1 MLLIDDQ
8 LECCTV
14 APNYIHASD
23 SRIPFTYVEQALHQ
37 SSRVDAATLR
47 LPYDAS
53 EPAKLIAHELHGMYR
68 NVYVIS
74 PKEDCASET
83 RRLLDEHYDGI
94 VIDGKLFLNEND
106 GEICRH

>member
-1 MLLIDDQ
+1 MLLIDEQ

-23 SRIPFTYVEQALHQ
+23 SRIPFTYIQEALHQ

-83 RRLLDEHYDGI
+83 RRLLYEHYDGV
-94 VIDGKLFLNEND
+94 VIDGKLWLNEED
-106 GEICRH
+106 GPICK